1 MKRSKQLQTVVDKT
15 NEYLR
20 NNKIK
25 DEGDSAFMVVM
36 WALLETKT
44 YHGFNY
50 YKDMEVG
57 NWWDGEKRTIP
68 ILAGTSDPE
77 KFDYLQL
84 Y

>member
-25 DEGDSAFMVVM
+25 DEGDSAFMVVQ

-44 YHGFNY
+44 YHGFNFF
-50 YKDMEVG
+50 KDKTLE
-57 NWWDGEKRTIP
+57 DGTVLSV
-68 ILAGTSDPE
+68 LAGTSDPE

>member
-20 NNKIK
+20 KNKIK
-25 DEGDSAFMVVM
+25 DQGNSAFMVVQ
-36 WALLETKT
+36 WALLETHT
-44 YHGFNY
+44 YQGFNM
-50 YKDMEVG
+50 YKDVKVKS
-57 NWWDGEKRTIP
+57 WDGIERTMS

>member
-20 NNKIK
+20 KNNIK
-25 DEGDSAFMVVM
+25 DEGDPAFMVVC

-50 YKDMEVG
+50 YKDIEAVS
-57 NWWDGEKRTIP
+57 WDGIKRKMS
-68 ILAGTSDPE
+68 ILACTSDPE

>member
-20 NNKIK
+20 KNRIK
-25 DEGDSAFMVVM
+25 SESDPAFAVV
-36 WALLETKT
+36 AAVLLDTHT

-50 YKDMEVG
+50 YIEIEATY
-57 NWWDGEKRTIP
+57 WDGVKTKVP
-68 ILAGTSDPE
+68 LLAGTSDPE
-77 KFDYLQL
+77 KFDFLQL

>member
-20 NNKIK
+20 KNKIK
-25 DEGDSAFMVVM
+25 DQGDSAFMVVQ

-50 YKDMEVG
+50 FKEIEATS
-57 NWWDGEKRTIP
+57 WDGIKRTIP

>member
-20 NNKIK
+20 KNKIK
-25 DEGDSAFMVVM
+25 NEGDSAFMVVM

-50 YKDMEVG
+50 YKDVKVKS
-57 NWWDGEKRTIP
+57 WDGIERTMS
-68 ILAGTSDPE
+68 ILACTDDPE

>member
-1 MKRSKQLQTVVDKT
+1 MKRTKQLQTVVDKT

-44 YHGFNY
+44 YLGFNFF
-50 YKDMEVG
+50 KDKTLE
-57 NWWDGEKRTIP
+57 DGTVLSV
-68 ILAGTSDPE
+68 LAGTSDPE